1 MCKVLKFS
9 IFLISFVQLLF
20 AQSSLHKNFDVLLK
34 KNVRANGDV
43 DYKGFIED
51 STRLNEY
58 LGMLSSNAPKT
69 HWNENEIK
77 AYWMNAYNAF
87 TIQLVIR
94 NYPIKS
100 IKEIGGKIPFIN
112 STWDIKF
119 ISIGNEILDLNNIE
133 HGKLRKRYE
142 DPRIHMALVCAS
154 VSCPALRNEAYD
166 PKKLDTQLDDQS
178 KRFLADPIRNN
189 VNSKI
194 AELSMIFK
202 WYKSDFNVVGGVREF
217 VKKYG
222 PSEISEKTKI
232 SYMDY
237 NWALNSIK

>member
-58 LGMLSSNAPKT
+58 LGMLSSIAPKT

-133 HGKLRKRYE
+133 HGKLRKKYE

-154 VSCPALRNEAYD
+154 VSCPVLRNEAYD

-194 AELSMIFK
+194 AQLSMIFK

-222 PSEISEKTKI
+222 PSEISKKTKI
-232 SYMDY
+232 SYIDY